1 MRWSS
6 RQQNTQKTNYANQA
20 LCYKALKRANIPN
33 SNLTK
38 QQRRALRSLRRDKD
52 IVILPAVKGNTT
64 VVLDR
69 SEYDEMR
76 ALIDTPTYRKL
87 TKDPATTQE
96 TKVLK
101 ILRKLKSKGAVI
113 GREYKAMRPSASYFL
128 IIYGLPKVY
137 KERTF
142 RSGPLYPVLV
152 LQPIAWPN
160 NACFPSLGL

>member
-1 MRWSS
+1 LVS
-6 RQQNTQKTNYANQA
+6 TATKYTENYANQA

-52 IVILPAVKGNTT
+52 IAILPAVKGNTT

-101 ILRKLKSKGAVI
+101 ILRKLKV
-113 GREYKAMRPSASYFL
+113 R
-128 IIYGLPKVY
+128 VQW
-137 KERTF
+137 
-142 RSGPLYPVLV
+142 SGGSTKPCD
-152 LQPIAWPN
+152 LQQAAPR
-160 NACFPSLGL
+160 